1 AISMQYLVHGKS
13 LLGVACDVEIFKKI
27 STNRLT
33 LRLQSDLL
41 EVLKQS
47 AHKKDLT
54 LNAMI
59 TNILHKNVAYDE
71 TVNVLP
77 HMMVSHDL
85 FFSIVSKIS
94 ESDMSDIAKEG
105 PCIVKKLFDIMGL
118 PYDIDHVIYN
128 YFVIL
133 DKYCRWFEF
142 SHKSMG
148 NNYRL
153 VFCTGSNS
161 KWSIFVQKYVR
172 IILESLKIMISRE
185 SHHGEIIV
193 FEFSHKIISD
203 TV

>member
-1 AISMQYLVHGKS
+1 MQSLIYGKS
-13 LLGVACDVEIFKKI
+13 LLGVVCDLEILQKI

-59 TNILHKNVAYDE
+59 TNILHKNISYDE

-77 HMMVSHDL
+77 HMIMPYDL

-94 ESDMSDIAKEG
+94 ESDMNDVVKEG
-105 PCIVKKLFDIMGL
+105 PSVVKKLFDIMGL

-133 DKYCRWFEF
+133 AKYCNWFEF
-142 SHKSMG
+142 SHKVTG

-153 VFCTGSNS
+153 VFCTENNS
-161 KWSIFVQKYVR
+161 KWTLFVQKYVR
-172 IILESLKIMISRE
+172 IILESLKIIISNE
-185 SHHGEIIV
+185 SYHAGIIV
-193 FEFSHKIISD
+193 FEFSHKNYL
-203 TV
+203 